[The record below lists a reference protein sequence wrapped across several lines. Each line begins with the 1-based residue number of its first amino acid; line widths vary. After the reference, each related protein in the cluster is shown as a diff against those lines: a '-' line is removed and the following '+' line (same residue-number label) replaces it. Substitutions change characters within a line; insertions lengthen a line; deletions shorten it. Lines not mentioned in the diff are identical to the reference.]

1 MEQKHTR
8 PPGYNRA
15 LYRNLLARSD
25 QYRLSLPGKYL
36 DWVGHSFGGN
46 PGFLFLAL
54 EEHEMSAAQS
64 ERRVRASEY
73 MHWAKT
79 SSRARFNLTTSGLA
93 NLKLE
98 VLQVALEDLEIT
110 GETGYGY
117 PPLISSLAE
126 RFRVDVSSVVT
137 AAGTSFANHL
147 ALAALIN
154 PGDEILF
161 ESPAYEP
168 LLATAEYLGATV
180 KRFERRF
187 ENGFAVLPHEI
198 EFHLSPRT
206 RLIVITNFHNPSG
219 VMTDNQTL
227 KQVGELA
234 SKNNARVLVDEVYL
248 EMLFAD
254 APQTAFH
261 LGNQFVVTSSLT
273 KAFGLSG
280 LRCGWILAEPELA
293 HRMWR
298 LNDLFAATP
307 VHPGERL
314 SVVALKQLPGIA
326 ARAQRRLDKHRGLL
340 NQFLDSRDD
349 LEAIRP
355 AFGSIMFPRV
365 KSQSSERLLDLLR
378 EKYETSVVP
387 GSFFEMP
394 AHFRIGMGGDS
405 ESFSE
410 GLDRLGQ
417 ALDDMRR

>member
-1 MEQKHTR
+1 
-8 PPGYNRA
+8 
-15 LYRNLLARSD
+15 
-25 QYRLSLPGKYL
+25 
-36 DWVGHSFGGN
+36 
-46 PGFLFLAL
+46 
-54 EEHEMSAAQS
+54 
-64 ERRVRASEY
+64 

-79 SSRARFNLTTSGLA
+79 RSRARFNLATSGLA
-93 NLKLE
+93 NLQLQD
-98 VLQVALEDLEIT
+98 LQVSIDDLEIT
-110 GETGYGY
+110 GESGYSY
-117 PPLISSLAE
+117 QPLITSLAN
-126 RFRVDVSSVVT
+126 RFRVDSSSVVT

-168 LLATAEYLGATV
+168 MLATAEYLGATV
-180 KRFERRF
+180 KRFQRRF
-187 ENGFAVLPHEI
+187 ENGFAVLPQEI
-198 EFHLSPRT
+198 ESNLSSRT

-219 VMTDNQTL
+219 VLTDKETL

-234 SKNNARVLVDEVYL
+234 DRSKARVLVDEVYL
-248 EMLFAD
+248 EMLFAE
-254 APQTAFH
+254 APQTSFH
-261 LGNQFVVTSSLT
+261 LGNQFVVTGSLT

-293 HRMWR
+293 ERMRR

-307 VHPGERL
+307 VHAGERL
-314 SVVALKQLPGIA
+314 SVVALEQLPAIA
-326 ARAQRRLDKHRGLL
+326 ERAKSRLDKHRSLL
-340 NQFLDSRDD
+340 NQFLDGRDD

-365 KSQSSERLLDLLR
+365 REQSSERLLELLR

-405 ESFSE
+405 EEFTD

-417 ALDDMRR
+417 ALDELK